1 MSTRAAKFDVEASRP
16 LARNTTQPL
25 CSRSEGRLEVREE
38 RLSNRS
44 RVGTIEAEPT
54 EVNIS
59 LIKAFGKTNE
69 NGSQSVKISKG
80 RVHAASA
87 TGGESSQQT
96 AEYAPSAPYGSSKNT
111 QDYSCKASSNLYTSM
126 QKPASERNKFMDNIP
141 GIPAATEQSSPRG
154 DFIGR
159 TVFPPPSVGN
169 YGQNVTYPST
179 PSSDIKP
186 MPPDSNDTTDLIFHN
201 PSTNRHNAEA
211 RGRIQAETEMQ
222 WNASRENN
230 YRLREEHKNRSV
242 PSEFHHART
251 RTGRRSKD
259 GVNVVYSEAKF
270 SGSNR
275 ANISR
280 RSNTASCYSESP
292 TDSQGS
298 STESES
304 SSDAS
309 IKRRRRIRRKPSNK
323 SIGSSIYG
331 EDNTSESEN
340 QSVSELSASDNVRSR
355 NKRRTQSSREEDD
368 IGSVVDLKEYRSGTL
383 NRLRSSSLTS
393 VSSLES
399 TGISGD
405 FSFRNQSPLL
415 SPRGS
420 SISKVKKIQIRSLTS
435 FADSQIYNKE
445 NLPQRRRS
453 TEERET
459 SRMRPRIET
468 APKEKKSRSLVSRQ
482 GSESPSLSRN
492 PFGLKSKNFVQKAS
506 KELLSSD
513 SECNLTSDKEHTS
526 TQSTSKMF
534 DEQVGQEQLKWES
547 NSDVAFPAETSDSG
561 WNLNIA
567 NEHQA
572 SSWSAFLP
580 IQANDRTGLNVT
592 DQDTLISDSNAEK
605 LATSS
610 GNVLVR
616 PVARRDHSR
625 PLSIVQET
633 EESADVLQK
642 GDCYRNEHIEK
653 ILRKSNVRT
662 HETPQPP
669 PPSTVENRSSSTSSL
684 RRLSYVKAQTN
695 SPSFSFDSADE
706 TDHALD
712 ESKSSGFL
720 PLYSEDSPSR
730 TYMMEVCNETR
741 QALEEF
747 DPKATGTSPVNEVDL
762 ISFED
767 EKSGGKDAVKKRTKR
782 ITRPRI
788 PTILGGEEDCGR
800 KGNDADLQTLEANR
814 NLDGENEVTLKKGN
828 KLYTLSK

>member
-1 MSTRAAKFDVEASRP
+1 MSTRAAKFDAEASRSLP
-16 LARNTTQPL
+16 RNTTQQQG
-25 CSRSEGRLEVREE
+25 SRSEGRLEGREE
-38 RLSNRS
+38 RVSNRS

-54 EVNIS
+54 EVNVS
-59 LIKAFGKTNE
+59 HKKAQGKTNE
-69 NGSQSVKISKG
+69 NGGQSLKISKG
-80 RVHAASA
+80 RVHAAAA
-87 TGGESSQQT
+87 TSGENSLKT
-96 AEYAPSAPYGSSKNT
+96 PEYAPSAPYGSSRNT
-111 QDYSCKASSNLYTSM
+111 QDYSCKASSNPYTSM
-126 QKPASERNKFMDNIP
+126 QKPDSERTKFMDNIP
-141 GIPAATEQSSPRG
+141 GISAATEQSSPGG
-154 DFIGR
+154 DFISR

-169 YGQNVTYPST
+169 YRQNVAYHST

-186 MPPDSNDTTDLIFHN
+186 MPRDSNNTTDLILHK
-201 PSTNRHNAEA
+201 PSANRHTAEA

-222 WNASRENN
+222 WNTSRENK

-242 PSEFHHART
+242 PSEFHHTRT

-259 GVNVVYSEAKF
+259 GVSVVYSEAKF

-280 RSNTASCYSESP
+280 RSNPSSSYSESL

-323 SIGSSIYG
+323 SIGSSNYG

-340 QSVSELSASDNVRSR
+340 QSVSELSASDNAHSQS
-355 NKRRTQSSREEDD
+355 KRRTQCSLEEDD
-368 IGSVVDLKEYRSGTL
+368 IRSVVALKEHRSGTL
-383 NRLRSSSLTS
+383 NKLRSSSLTS

-405 FSFRNQSPLL
+405 FSSRNQSPLL

-420 SISKVKKIQIRSLTS
+420 SISKLKKIQIRSLTS

-459 SRMRPRIET
+459 FRMRPRIET
-468 APKEKKSRSLVSRQ
+468 APKEKKSRSPVSRQ

-513 SECNLTSDKEHTS
+513 SECNLASDKELIS
-526 TQSTSKMF
+526 TQSTSDMF
-534 DEQVGQEQLKWES
+534 DEQVGQEQLKRES
-547 NSDVAFPAETSDSG
+547 DPDVTFPTETSDSKL
-561 WNLNIA
+561 NLNIA
-567 NEHQA
+567 NELQG
-572 SSWSAFLP
+572 SSWNAFVP
-580 IQANDRTGLNVT
+580 IQANSKTDLNVT
-592 DQDTLISDSNAEK
+592 LQDTFISDSNAEK
-605 LATSS
+605 SATSS
-610 GNVLVR
+610 GSVLVR

-633 EESADVLQK
+633 EEFADVSQK
-642 GDCYRNEHIEK
+642 GDCYRNEHIET

-662 HETPQPP
+662 RETQQTP
-669 PPSTVENRSSSTSSL
+669 PPSSVENRSSSISSL

-695 SPSFSFDSADE
+695 SSSFTFDSADE
-706 TDHALD
+706 TDHTFD

-720 PLYSEDSPSR
+720 PLYSEDSSSR
-730 TYMMEVCNETR
+730 TYIMEVCNETR

-747 DPKATGTSPVNEVDL
+747 DPKPIGTSQVNEMDL

-767 EKSGGKDAVKKRTKR
+767 EKGGGIEPVKKRTKR

-788 PTILGGEEDCGR
+788 PTILGGEEDSGR
-800 KGNDADLQTLEANR
+800 KSNDADLQTLESKR
-814 NLDGENEVTLKKGN
+814 NVDDENEVTLKKGTGN
-828 KLYTLSK
+828 I